1 MNLKKF
7 VLGLTILGL
16 MAAQTACMADNVP
29 DSVIRTLV
37 GKYKAQNYTG
47 CAQMSEDIIKKNP
60 SNIYAHYYKG
70 LAYMQLGKTEQ
81 ATEAFEKVEMLNSNP
96 TLVKY
101 AQRGIACLQNPEDCA
116 KYGQTN
122 SELDKFIK
130 SNKIY
135 DKSVQSEVNK
145 KKLDR
150 IKENINEELG
160 PNKKSEMPT
169 NDEIAQAVKTLAKLG
184 INPMA
189 GMNANYANPEMMEM
203 NMLLGNNT
211 QTNNGMNML
220 PMLLMNQNGVQKM
233 SPELIQTMMM
243 SQMAPTY

>member
-7 VLGLTILGL
+7 ILGMTILGF
-16 MAAQTACMADNVP
+16 MATQAACLAENVP

-47 CAQMSEDIIKKNP
+47 CVQMSEDIIKKNP
-60 SNIYAHYYKG
+60 SNIYAHYYQG
-70 LAYMQLGKTEQ
+70 LAYMQLGKSEQ
-81 ATEAFEKVEMLNSNP
+81 ATASFEKVEALNSNP

-101 AQRGIACLQNPEDCA
+101 AQRGIACVQSPEECA
-116 KYGQTN
+116 KYSETN
-122 SELDKFIK
+122 TDLDKFIK
-130 SNKIY
+130 SNKFY
-135 DKSVQSEVNK
+135 DKAVQSEVNK

-189 GMNANYANPEMMEM
+189 GINANYANPEMMEM

-211 QTNNGMNML
+211 QANNGINML

>member
-16 MAAQTACMADNVP
+16 MTAQTACMADNVP

-116 KYGQTN
+116 KYDQTN

-130 SNKIY
+130 SNKFY